1 GDSSKDDKFGSLSSD
16 QNSLVE
22 AGFTCA
28 LPDLFMFPD
37 LFWT

>member
-22 AGFTCA
+22 AGFTFA
-28 LPDLFMFPD
+28 TLSTLRSK
-37 LFWT
+37 LE